1 MRVDVYDFGP
11 LSGTLTGELLH
22 MEDCCVAY
30 EDLVDLIL
38 VNQVPGTEGYEDYMV
53 DILCDERDLN
63 IHDRRL
69 VKSAYY
75 RLLPTINYLF
85 PLAQGYWLCCGFIDK
100 LGYFIHSPV
109 YDELNM
115 QNMRQS
121 VFSSIRSLRGF
132 YDSSLKQRSGLY

>member
-1 MRVDVYDFGP
+1 MRVDIHDFGP
-11 LSGTLTGELLH
+11 VAQIMTGELSQ

-38 VNQVPGTEGYEDYMV
+38 ANRSPGSEGYEDYMV

-63 IHDRRL
+63 VHDRQL
-69 VKSAYY
+69 VRQAYY
-75 RLLPTINYLF
+75 RLLPIVNQQF
-85 PLAQGYWLCCGFIDK
+85 PVSQGFWLCCGFVQK

-109 YDELNM
+109 YDELAM
-115 QNMRQS
+115 GNMRLS
-121 VFSSIRSLRGF
+121 VLSSIRSLWGF